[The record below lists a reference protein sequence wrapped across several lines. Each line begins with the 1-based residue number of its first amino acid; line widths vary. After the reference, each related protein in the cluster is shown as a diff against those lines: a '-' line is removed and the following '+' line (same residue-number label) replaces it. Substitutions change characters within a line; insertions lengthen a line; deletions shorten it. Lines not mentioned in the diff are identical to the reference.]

1 MKTPWM
7 LLRDL
12 EDLFALEQKGSITKE
27 KYLSMK
33 KKALCFSDKYCIDS
47 VSFLMRQ
54 VQL

>member
-33 KKALCFSDKYCIDS
+33 KKHYVLVISIALIVS
-47 VSFLMRQ
+47 VS
-54 VQL
+54 